1 MDLPQAASSAYFRIP
16 KFSKG
21 DLEEVMES
29 FRPHDVRELASDID
43 LPFFPFP
50 EGEGPQAEEDAS
62 PGSPSP

>member
-1 MDLPQAASSAYFRIP
+1 MDLPQAASSAFFRIP

-29 FRPHDVRELASDID
+29 LRPHDVRELASDID

-50 EGEGPQAEEDAS
+50 QDAGEKQTDASS